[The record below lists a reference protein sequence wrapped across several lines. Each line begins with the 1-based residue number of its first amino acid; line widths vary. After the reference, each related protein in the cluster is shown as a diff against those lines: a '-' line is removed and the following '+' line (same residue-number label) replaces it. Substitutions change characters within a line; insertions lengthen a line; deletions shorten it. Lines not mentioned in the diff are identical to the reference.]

1 MFKSSPSTPSL
12 RTIRWYL
19 AVIPFLLGNSL
30 VLAQDQ
36 TLDQLINKALTNNFS
51 VQSARLDEIKT
62 EAQIAEVR
70 ANARPQVNLTGD
82 YRRYLKIPGQVIPAS
97 VFGGP
102 EGSYSA
108 VAFGLPYNL
117 STSVQATQALY
128 NQSLLIATKAAKASR
143 NLSALQTQKVKEDV
157 AYNVSATYYNLQTT
171 AQQIAFLRSNLI
183 ATERL
188 IRITELRRQN
198 QLAQGIDVD
207 RLQLSKTASQTQ
219 IESLQATYNQLLNN
233 LKFLTGLAQT
243 DSLQVATGIEK
254 TIPVAPGNEYTINR
268 TDLQLIDQQKI
279 INGLEQQ
286 NVKSSFVP
294 TVNAYGVANST
305 VYAIGGDNSYAK
317 NLPGYWLGL
326 QLNWNVFD
334 GLARKAKLGQKKI
347 DDQKLDVQLRQT
359 RESISMDIANSRN
372 KFLVEQQNLTTNQS
386 QVTLAEKVYTQTQLQ
401 FKEGTVDIT
410 DVVQAENSLRDAQNN
425 YLTTLVNL
433 RTAELD
439 WKKATGSLINR

>member
-1 MFKSSPSTPSL
+1 MKTVH
-12 RTIRWYL
+12 WYL
-19 AVIPFLLGNSL
+19 STLFLLTGSL
-30 VLAQDQ
+30 ASAQDN
-36 TLDQLINKALTNNFS
+36 TLDQLISKALTNNFS
-51 VQSARLDEIKT
+51 VQSARLDEVKT
-62 EAQIAEVR
+62 EAQIAEVK
-70 ANARPQVNLTGD
+70 ANAHPQVNLTGD

-102 EGSYSA
+102 EGTYSA

-117 STSVQATQALY
+117 STTLQASQTLY

-143 NLSALQTQKVKEDV
+143 DLSALQTQKTKEDV

-171 AQQIAFLRSNLI
+171 AQQIAFLRSNLTS
-183 ATERL
+183 TERL

-219 IESLQATYNQLLNN
+219 IESLQASYNQLLNM
-233 LKFLTGLAQT
+233 LKFLTGTAQT
-243 DSLQVATGIEK
+243 DSLQVRTAIEE

-268 TDLQLIDQQKI
+268 TDLQLIDQQKL
-279 INGLEQQ
+279 INGLQQ
-286 NVKSSFVP
+286 RNIKAGFFP
-294 TVNAYGVANST
+294 TVSAYGVANSS
-305 VYAIGGDNSYAK
+305 VYAIGGDNSYIK
-317 NLPGYWLGL
+317 NLPGYWVGL

-334 GLARKAKLGQKKI
+334 GLARKAKLSQNRI
-347 DDQKLDVQLRQT
+347 DNQKLEVQNREV
-359 RESISMDIANSRN
+359 RESISMDIANART
-372 KFLVEQQNLTTNQS
+372 KFLVEQQNLSTNRG
-386 QVTLAEKVYTQTQLQ
+386 QVSLAEKVYTQTQLQ

-425 YLTTLVNL
+425 YLGTLVNL
-433 RTAELD
+433 RTSELD

>member
-1 MFKSSPSTPSL
+1 MFKTNYSTPAMK
-12 RTIRWYL
+12 TIRW
-19 AVIPFLLGNSL
+19 FLSTTLLLTGGFAQ
-30 VLAQDQ
+30 AQDY

-51 VQSARLDEIKT
+51 VQTARLDEIKT
-62 EAQIAEVR
+62 DAQIAEVR
-70 ANARPQVNLTGD
+70 ASARPQVNLTGD

-102 EGSYSA
+102 EGTYSA

-117 STSVQATQALY
+117 STSVQATQQLY
-128 NQSLLIATKAAKASR
+128 NQSLMIATRAAKASR

-171 AQQIAFLRSNLI
+171 AQQIAFLRSNL
-183 ATERL
+183 ASTERL
-188 IRITELRRQN
+188 IRITDLRRQN

-207 RLQLSKTASQTQ
+207 RLQLSKTSSQTQ
-219 IESLQATYNQLLNN
+219 IESLQATYNQLLNS
-233 LKFLTGLAQT
+233 LKYLTGTPQT
-243 DSLQVATGIEK
+243 DSLQVRTAIEE
-254 TIPVAPGNEYTINR
+254 TIPVAPGSEYTINR
-268 TDLQLIDQQKI
+268 TDIQLLDQQKE
-279 INGLEQQ
+279 INGLEQR
-286 NVKSSFVP
+286 NVKAGFVP
-294 TVNAYGVANST
+294 TVSAYGVANSS
-305 VYAIGGDNSYAK
+305 VYAIGGDNSYIK

-334 GLARKAKLGQKKI
+334 GLARKAKLSQKRI

-359 RESISMDIANSRN
+359 RESISMDVANSRN
-372 KFLVEQQNLTTNQS
+372 KFLVEQQNLSTNRG
-386 QVTLAEKVYTQTQLQ
+386 QVALAEKVYTQTQLQ

-410 DVVQAENSLRDAQNN
+410 DIVQAENSLRDAQNN

-439 WKKATGSLINR
+439 WKKATGSLVNR

>member
-1 MFKSSPSTPSL
+1 MNPSTPAL

-19 AVIPFLLGNSL
+19 AAVPLLLGNSL
-30 VLAQDQ
+30 VQAQDQ
-36 TLDQLINKALTNNFS
+36 TLEQLINKALTNNFS

-62 EAQIAEVR
+62 EAQIAEVK
-70 ANARPQVNLTGD
+70 ANARPQVNLSGD

-117 STSVQATQALY
+117 STTVQATQALY

-143 NLSALQTQKVKEDV
+143 NLSALQTQKTKEDV

-233 LKFLTGLAQT
+233 LKFLTGIPQT
-243 DSLQVATGIEK
+243 DSLQVWTAIEK

-347 DDQKLDVQLRQT
+347 DDQKLDLQLRQT

>member
-1 MFKSSPSTPSL
+1 MFKSKFSIPL
-12 RTIRWYL
+12 RWYL
-19 AVIPFLLGNSL
+19 TTVPLLWGSL
-30 VLAQDQ
+30 QVRAQNQ

-70 ANARPQVNLTGD
+70 ASARPQVNLTGD
-82 YRRYLKIPGQVIPAS
+82 YKRYLKIPGQVIPAS

-102 EGSYSA
+102 EGSYAA

-143 NLSALQTQKVKEDV
+143 DLSALQTQKVKEDV
-157 AYNVSATYYNLQTT
+157 AYNVSATFYNLQTT
-171 AQQIAFLRSNLI
+171 VQQIAFLRSNLL

-207 RLQLSKTASQTQ
+207 RLQLSKISAQTQ
-219 IESLQATYNQLLNN
+219 IESLQSTYNQLLNN
-233 LKFLTGLAQT
+233 LKFLTGLTQT
-243 DSLQVATGIEK
+243 DSLQVVTSIEK
-254 TIPVAPGNEYTINR
+254 TIPVAPGDDYTVNR
-268 TDLQLIDQQKI
+268 TDLQLIAQQRI
-279 INGLEQQ
+279 INGLQQQ
-286 NVKSSFVP
+286 NVKSGFVP

-305 VYAIGGDNSYAK
+305 VYAIGGDNSYIK
-317 NLPGYWLGL
+317 NLPGYWLGI

-334 GLARKAKLGQKKI
+334 GLARKAKLTQKKI

-359 RESISMDIANSRN
+359 RESITMDIANSRN
-372 KFLVEQQNLTTNQS
+372 KFLVEQQNLTTNQN
-386 QVTLAEKVYTQTQLQ
+386 QIALAEKVYTQTQLQ

-410 DVVQAENSLRDAQNN
+410 EVVQAENALREAQNN

>member
-1 MFKSSPSTPSL
+1 MKTHQ
-12 RTIRWYL
+12 WYL
-19 AVIPFLLGNSL
+19 STTLLLVSSL
-30 VLAQDQ
+30 ARAQDY
-36 TLDQLINKALTNNFS
+36 TLDKLIDKALTSNFS
-51 VQSARLDEIKT
+51 VQSARLDEVRT

-70 ANARPQVNLTGD
+70 AGARPQVNVTGD

-102 EGSYSA
+102 EGTYSA

-117 STSVQATQALY
+117 STSIQATQPLY

-143 NLSALQTQKVKEDV
+143 TLSALQTQKIKEDV

-171 AQQIAFLRSNLI
+171 TQQIAFLRSNLTS
-183 ATERL
+183 TERL
-188 IRITELRRQN
+188 IRITDLRRQN

-207 RLQLSKTASQTQ
+207 RLQLSKTSSQTQ
-219 IESLQATYNQLLNN
+219 IESLLATYNQLLNS
-233 LKFLTGLAQT
+233 LKYLTGTPQT
-243 DSLQVATGIEK
+243 DSLQVRTAIEE
-254 TIPVAPGNEYTINR
+254 TIPVAPGSEYTINR
-268 TDLQLIDQQKI
+268 TDLQLLDQQKE
-279 INGLEQQ
+279 INGLEQR
-286 NVKSSFVP
+286 NVKAGFAP
-294 TVNAYGVANST
+294 TVAAYGVANSS
-305 VYAIGGDNSYAK
+305 VYAIGGDNSYVK

-334 GLARKAKLGQKKI
+334 GLARKAKLSQKRI

-359 RESISMDIANSRN
+359 RESISMDITNSRN
-372 KFLVEQQNLTTNQS
+372 RFLVEQQNLSTNRG

-439 WKKATGSLINR
+439 WKKATGSLVNR